1 MTTQREVEYRHVMD
15 LYVRVIESMAGVRI
29 TRKNEWL
36 IDCENLAIKLFYHVG
51 TLNYLARGTKLPK
64 LGGVARTGFVDH
76 SSIAAVT
83 RSALQTY
90 LTFYYIFIAP
100 HSDAEKRFRYKT
112 WELSSLIERQP
123 FHAYSLTDKKLLRME
138 GELAEVLLDEI
149 QADPIFQAFDAQ
161 HQEQAT
167 QDNLPQHSTWAE
179 LARLAGFDP
188 AYFNGLY
195 RYLSSHIHSG
205 RLGTRQIG
213 EESAGEDRD
222 ELTQA
227 CIGIGLLLMGHFIF
241 DYAAIVPQAQPVL
254 DADPFSAGIAREW
267 NEVGRSEAAGDS

>member
-1 MTTQREVEYRHVMD
+1 MVSSQEVEYRHVMD

-29 TRKNEWL
+29 TRKNDWL

-51 TLNYLARGTKLPK
+51 TLYDLAKGTKLPK
-64 LGGVARTGFVDH
+64 LGGVTRTGFVDH

-83 RSALQTY
+83 RAALQTY

-138 GELAEVLLDEI
+138 GDLAAILLDEI
-149 QADPIFQAFDAQ
+149 QADPLFQTLDAQ
-161 HQEQAT
+161 HQKQAT
-167 QDNLPQHSTWAE
+167 QDNLPQHSTWSE

-188 AYFNGLY
+188 AYFNSLY

-213 EESAGEDRD
+213 EETAGEDRN

-227 CIGIGLLLMGHFIF
+227 CIGIGLLLMSHFIF
-241 DYAAIVPQAQPVL
+241 NYAAIVPQAQPVL

-267 NEVGRSEAAGDS
+267 NEVGRNEAEGDS